1 VRIQVTG
8 ETEPDAID
16 VTGGVPATVIE
27 VDTTLSVG
35 GVTSVNGETGVV
47 VLDAADVGADASG
60 AAGAAVTAH
69 VAAADPHADR
79 AYADTNKLAKA
90 ANLSDVAN
98 AGTAR
103 TNLGL
108 GGAAVLSVGTASGT
122 VAAGNDSR
130 ITGAA
135 QKASNL
141 SDLASASTAR
151 TNLGLGGSA
160 TLAVGTTAGTVAAGD
175 DSRITGAAQKS
186 SNLSDLASASTAR
199 TNLGLG
205 GAAILNIG
213 TAAGTVAAGDD
224 SRVTGAAQKASNL
237 SDLASASTAR
247 TNLGLGGAAVLSV
260 GTAASTVAAGNDS
273 RITGALQAAS
283 NLSDVSNKLTG
294 LNNLGVIA
302 KSCAT
307 NETNS
312 TVTQQASTQLV
323 IPVVASA
330 TYLMMGKLAIQ
341 TPTSINFVH
350 GFTGPSGATM
360 IWGDSS
366 TFIGTIGGT
375 DSWSGTAATKWA
387 NIFGTLIVST
397 TAGNLTATFAS
408 GTASN
413 TATLA
418 AGSHIV
424 LIRIA

>member
-1 VRIQVTG
+1 MRIQVTG

-16 VTGGVPATVIE
+16 VTGGTPATVIE
-27 VDTTLSVG
+27 VDSALVIDNGSDVS
-35 GVTSVNGETGVV
+35 SVNGIEPDLGGNVA
-47 VLDAADVGADASG
+47 LAAADVGADAAGTATTAVSAHTVASDPHG
-60 AAGAAVTAH
+60 DRAAAATDATSKVSAHAAAV
-69 VAAADPHADR
+69 DPHADR
-79 AYADTNKLAKA
+79 AYADTNKLAKSS
-90 ANLSDVAN
+90 NLSDLAN

-160 TLAVGTTAGTVAAGD
+160 TLAVGTTTGTVAAGD
-175 DSRITGAAQKS
+175 DSRITGAAQKA
-186 SNLSDLASASTAR
+186 SNLSDLASTSTAR

-205 GAAILNIG
+205 GAAILNVG
-213 TAAGTVAAGDD
+213 TATGTVAAGDD
-224 SRVTGAAQKASNL
+224 SRVTGAAQKSSNL
-237 SDLASASTAR
+237 SDL
-247 TNLGLGGAAVLSV
+247 
-260 GTAASTVAAGNDS
+260 
-273 RITGALQAAS
+273 S
-283 NLSDVSNKLTG
+283 NRLTG
-294 LNNLGVIA
+294 LNNLGVLA

-341 TPTSINFVH
+341 TPSAINFVH

-375 DSWSGTAATKWA
+375 DSWSGTGATKWA
-387 NIFGTLIVST
+387 NIFGTLIVSS

>member
-1 VRIQVTG
+1 MRIVVTG
-8 ETEPDAID
+8 EAEPDAID

-35 GVTSVNGETGVV
+35 GVTSVNGQTGIV
-47 VLDAADVGADASG
+47 VLAAADVGADASG
-60 AAGAAVTAH
+60 AATTAVSTH
-69 VAAADPHADR
+69 AAASDPHGDR

-90 ANLSDVAN
+90 SNLSDLAN

-108 GGAAVLSVGTASGT
+108 GGAALLAVGTSAGT
-122 VAAGNDSR
+122 VAAGNDTR

-160 TLAVGTTAGTVAAGD
+160 TLAVGTTTGTVAAGD
-175 DSRITGAAQKS
+175 DSRI
-186 SNLSDLASASTAR
+186 
-199 TNLGLG
+199 
-205 GAAILNIG
+205 
-213 TAAGTVAAGDD
+213 
-224 SRVTGAAQKASNL
+224 TGAAQKASNL

-247 TNLGLGGAAVLSV
+247 TNLGLGGAAVLNV

-283 NLSDVSNKLTG
+283 NLSDVSNKVTALQ
-294 LNNLGVIA
+294 NLGILG
-302 KSCAT
+302 KNCTT

-312 TVTQQASTQLV
+312 TTSQQASTQLV
-323 IPVVASA
+323 IPVAANA
-330 TYLMMGKLAIQ
+330 TYSMMAKFVVQ
-341 TPTSINFVH
+341 TPSGVNFVH
-350 GFTGPSGATM
+350 GWTAPSGATM

-366 TFIGTIGGT
+366 TVVGTIGGT
-375 DSWSGTAATKWA
+375 DSWSGTGATKWA
-387 NIFGTLIVST
+387 NIFGTLVTSA
-397 TAGNLTATFAS
+397 TAGNLTVTFAS

-413 TATLA
+413 TATLGI
-418 AGSHIV
+418 GSQIV
-424 LIRIA
+424 LFRTA